1 MDVTQ
6 PRVAVAVLNWNGLG
20 HLQRYLPGVVDS
32 CRGVAH
38 VVVID
43 NGSTDA
49 SREWLRAALPEVE
62 CVALPENRGFAG
74 GYNAGLAAIDAD
86 VYVLLNSDVRTEGDW
101 VRPVLAT
108 MEREDFAA
116 CQPLIRNDT
125 DPDLFEYAGAAGG
138 HMDRDGFMFCAG
150 RIFEVFE
157 TDAGQYAAD
166 REVFWASGAALFI
179 RADAWRSVG
188 GLDEDFFAHMEEIDL
203 CWRLKNRGKRVGV
216 CGSAAVF
223 HLGGGT
229 LQKISPFKTYL
240 NFRNNLFLLLKNHH
254 LRSWPWMLVRRMA
267 LDGIAAWKFLLEGS
281 PALFLAV
288 FHAHMHFYR
297 EFPVMIRKRHAEH
310 AAIVASGAQ
319 MNYTGWYRRSILLDY
334 FFRGRQ
340 TFDALSPDAFVKS

>member
-1 MDVTQ
+1 MDATQ

-32 CRGVAH
+32 CRGVAR

-49 SREWLRAALPEVE
+49 SLEWLRAALPEVE

-74 GYNAGLAAIDAD
+74 GYNAGLAAIDAE

-108 MEREDFAA
+108 MDREGFAA

-166 REVFWASGAALFI
+166 REVFGP
-179 RADAWRSVG
+179 
-188 GLDEDFFAHMEEIDL
+188 
-203 CWRLKNRGKRVGV
+203 RG
-216 CGSAAVF
+216 
-223 HLGGGT
+223 
-229 LQKISPFKTYL
+229 
-240 NFRNNLFLLLKNHH
+240 
-254 LRSWPWMLVRRMA
+254 
-267 LDGIAAWKFLLEGS
+267 
-281 PALFLAV
+281 
-288 FHAHMHFYR
+288 
-297 EFPVMIRKRHAEH
+297 
-310 AAIVASGAQ
+310 
-319 MNYTGWYRRSILLDY
+319 RRSSSARR
-334 FFRGRQ
+334 RGARWAGW
-340 TFDALSPDAFVKS
+340 TRISSPTWRKSICAGG